1 MAPALRHQKTAM
13 NIVIRK
19 ILGHMRNPDGGYTIF
34 VDAELGETII
44 GSLRLT
50 LPAGH
55 QPLEIFR
62 LIVNANEDLPQELLP
77 RELTL

>member
-1 MAPALRHQKTAM
+1 
-13 NIVIRK
+13 
-19 ILGHMRNPDGGYTIF
+19 
-34 VDAELGETII
+34 
-44 GSLRLT
+44 LRLT

-62 LIVNANEDLPQELLP
+62 LIVNANEDLPHELLP